1 MILEVKEQALNLVK
15 DKIKEPVTEED
26 LNLAG
31 EIVIAKLKIQNR
43 SFNGIDDNYLAI
55 LIAETLI
62 QLEISRL
69 TIAIC
74 LVN

>member
-1 MILEVKEQALNLVK
+1 MDKEQVIELLK
-15 DKIKEPVTEED
+15 DKIKEPVTEDD

-31 EIVIAKLKIQNR
+31 EIVRAKLKIQNR
-43 SFNGIDDNYLAI
+43 SFNKIDDNYLAI

-69 TIAIC
+69 TITIC
-74 LVN
+74 LVS